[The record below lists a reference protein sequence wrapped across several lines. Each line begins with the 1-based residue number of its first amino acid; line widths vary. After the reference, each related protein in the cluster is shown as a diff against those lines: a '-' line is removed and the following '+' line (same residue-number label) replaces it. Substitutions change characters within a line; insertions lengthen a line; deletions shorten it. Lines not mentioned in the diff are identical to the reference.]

1 MIHRVHFRR
10 ENVTVH
16 AAEGQ
21 DLRRIA
27 IDNDIDLY
35 PVLGGKLSCHGK
47 GFCGTCLVE
56 VDDPA
61 QLAAPTKREAKWL
74 KGHHPGAANLRL
86 ACQAQLKGS
95 CIVTSDPDTK
105 PGWETHT
112 YYSGRIVRTWEQVK
126 AAQKPAAEAAQP
138 TAPQPAAPA

>member
-1 MIHRVHFRR
+1 MIHPVTFRR

-27 IDNDIDLY
+27 MDHDIDLY
-35 PVLGGKLSCHGK
+35 PVLGGKLSCHGR

-61 QLAAPTKREAKWL
+61 QLAPPTKREAKWL
-74 KGHHPGAANLRL
+74 KGHHPGQPNLRL
-86 ACQAQLKGS
+86 ACQSQLKGP
-95 CIVTSDPDTK
+95 ITVTSDPDTK
-105 PGWETHT
+105 PGWAAHT
-112 YYSGRIVRTWEQVK
+112 YYSGRPARSWEQVK
-126 AAQKPAAEAAQP
+126 AAQQQPAPA
-138 TAPQPAAPA
+138 PAAPEQART